1 MTMLL
6 FVSNRLGEMFGAG
19 DIGGGCW
26 GNDGGGDVWGVLG
39 CVQGVLEGC
48 WRWGMGKLN
57 GLESPKL

>member
-26 GNDGGGDVWGVLG
+26 GNDGGGCLGGVG
-39 CVQGVLEGC
+39 MCSGGVGGMLEVGDGEAE
-48 WRWGMGKLN
+48 WT
-57 GLESPKL
+57 